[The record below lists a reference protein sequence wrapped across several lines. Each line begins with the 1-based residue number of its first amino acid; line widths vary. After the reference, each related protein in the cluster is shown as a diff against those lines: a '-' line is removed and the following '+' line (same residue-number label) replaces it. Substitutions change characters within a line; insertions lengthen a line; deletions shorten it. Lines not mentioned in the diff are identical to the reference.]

1 MLPNIIRTFT
11 PAPGRLEVGSV
22 VDHGHEQLQHGL
34 VVGGAARD
42 AEGPLLDGGD
52 QVEQVV
58 RWDVRRGVPEVVQ
71 NLQNVSPKQ
80 SQMINGNIH
89 SLIYGRI
96 FYS

>member
-1 MLPNIIRTFT
+1 MLPNIIQTFT

-34 VVGGAARD
+34 VVGGAAGD

-58 RWDVRRGVPEVVQ
+58 RGDVRRGVPEVVQ
-71 NLQNVSPKQ
+71 NLQNVSPKTR
-80 SQMINGNIH
+80 SNKNI
-89 SLIYGRI
+89 LLL
-96 FYS
+96 